1 MVHTKL
7 AVFRTD
13 SFKLIQRVSKTRL
26 NAFTADLAYIAVI
39 LPTLDTIP
47 AMIWYIVCNS
57 LPQAS
62 LGLSFSLNLT
72 ST

>member
-13 SFKLIQRVSKTRL
+13 SIKLIQRASKTRL

-47 AMIWYIVCNS
+47 AMI
-57 LPQAS
+57 
-62 LGLSFSLNLT
+62 
-72 ST
+72 